1 MSRGFAVSGG
11 ACCEVKA
18 LRFKN
23 LYSPDSITT
32 SVGVSGATTVISRL
46 IGLGRGVALAWLI
59 PQAQFGLFGIALLI
73 INVLLPLCSAGLYE
87 GVARYAPL
95 HEAAGGLR
103 TFIIRSS
110 LLVIGLALAA
120 TAILSL
126 CAEPIG
132 VALFSTAKLAST
144 PDALPVDAALLAPL
158 MRASLFCVLGLAAY
172 HTLLGLLKGLRM
184 FRAHS
189 AAELVTACL
198 FTLLALLGALGGLG
212 TARALVVAYALS
224 CVAGVLIFAPG
235 LIVAAGP
242 RVLARAEIGK
252 ETATQSRNATL
263 PIDSGRGSTSGL
275 LAYSLWAAG
284 TAVLWHAL
292 SYYPMWYLLKVSD
305 GRTVGTFHAV
315 RMVAQ
320 FVQIGAVVL
329 TAVVAANVNRLW
341 EHDGRDAVVPRLA
354 LLTKAC
360 LVILIA
366 GATILSLARPV
377 VMRLFPSTFADGE
390 AAYDP
395 LVLFFLLVG
404 VVGLVAVRLNL
415 VEKPRLVCLA
425 WLGGVVVNVAASYAL
440 LGPFAD
446 SGPAA
451 RSVLSSAAWA
461 NVAGAATA
469 LMVCVVL
476 VRRER
481 LALDVPTGVLIT
493 AAFSVGLGWP
503 VAVVVLILLITAACT
518 TGLLF
523 SPSERASLRVS
534 LGIGTA

>member
-1 MSRGFAVSGG
+1 M
-11 ACCEVKA
+11 KA

-23 LYSPDSITT
+23 LYSPDSIAT

-46 IGLGRGVALAWLI
+46 IGLGRGIALTWLI
-59 PQAQFGLFGIALLI
+59 PQAQFGLFGVALLI

-95 HEAAGGLR
+95 HEAAGRLR
-103 TFIIRSS
+103 IFIIRSS
-110 LLVIGLALAA
+110 LLVIGLAL
-120 TAILSL
+120 TVTVILSL
-126 CAEPIG
+126 CAEP
-132 VALFSTAKLAST
+132 VALALFSTARLAST
-144 PDALPVDAALLAPL
+144 PDTLPVEAALLAHL
-158 MRASLFCVLGLAAY
+158 MQASLFCALVLAAY

-198 FTLLALLGALGGLG
+198 FTLLALIGALCGFG

-224 CVAGVLIFAPG
+224 CAAGVLIFAPG
-235 LIVAAGP
+235 LIMAGRP
-242 RVLARAEIGK
+242 RAGAHAEIGEK
-252 ETATQSRNATL
+252 APTQSHHAT
-263 PIDSGRGSTSGL
+263 PRIQSGRGSRSAL
-275 LAYSLWAAG
+275 LTYSLWAAG

-292 SYYPMWYLLKVSD
+292 SYYPMWHLLKVSD

-320 FVQIGAVVL
+320 FVQIGGVVL

-341 EHDGRDAVVPRLA
+341 EHEGRDAALPHLT

-360 LVILIA
+360 LVSLIA
-366 GATILSLARPV
+366 GATVLSLARPV
-377 VMRLFPSTFADGE
+377 VMRLFPSTFAEGE

-404 VVGLVAVRLNL
+404 IVGLVAVRLNL
-415 VEKPRLVCLA
+415 LEKPRLVCFA
-425 WLGGVVVNVAASYAL
+425 WLAGVVVNVAASYAL
-440 LGPFAD
+440 LGSFAD
-446 SGPAA
+446 TGWTA
-451 RSVLSSAAWA
+451 RSALSSTAWA

-469 LMVCVVL
+469 MIVCVGL

-481 LALDVPTGVLIT
+481 LALDAPTGVLIV

-503 VAVVVLILLITAACT
+503 AAVVVLILVIATAFAT
-518 TGLLF
+518 DLLF
-523 SPSERASLRVS
+523 SPRERATLRAT
-534 LGIGTA
+534 LGIGTAR

>member
-1 MSRGFAVSGG
+1 M
-11 ACCEVKA
+11 KA
-18 LRFKN
+18 LRFEN
-23 LYSPDSITT
+23 LYSPDSIVT

-46 IGLGRGVALAWLI
+46 IGLGRGIALTWLI
-59 PQAQFGLFGIALLI
+59 PQAQFGLFGVALLI

-87 GVARYAPL
+87 GVARYVPI
-95 HEAAGGLR
+95 HEAAGRLR
-103 TFIIRSS
+103 IFIIRSS

-120 TAILSL
+120 TVMLSL
-126 CAEPIG
+126 CAEPVG
-132 VALFSTAKLAST
+132 SALFSTARLASAT
-144 PDALPVDAALLAPL
+144 DTLPADAALLAPL
-158 MRASLFCVLGLAAY
+158 MRASLFCALVLAAY

-198 FTLLALLGALGGLG
+198 FTVLALAAALGGFG

-224 CVAGVLIFAPG
+224 CAAGVLIFAPG
-235 LIVAAGP
+235 LIMAAGP
-242 RVLARAEIGK
+242 RVKAHAEIGK
-252 ETATQSRNATL
+252 EAATRSRDAT
-263 PIDSGRGSTSGL
+263 PRIHRGRGSTSGL
-275 LAYSLWAAG
+275 LAYSLWMAG

-315 RMVAQ
+315 RIVAQ

-341 EHDGRDAVVPRLA
+341 EHDGPDAALPRLT

-360 LVILIA
+360 LVSLIA
-366 GATILSLARPV
+366 GATALSLARPV
-377 VMRLFPSTFADGE
+377 VMRLFPSTFAEGE

-415 VEKPRLVCLA
+415 LEKPRLVCLA
-425 WLGGVVVNVAASYAL
+425 WLAGVVVNVAASYAL
-440 LGPFAD
+440 LGSFAE

-451 RSVLSSAAWA
+451 RSALSSAAWA

-469 LMVCVVL
+469 MMVCVGL

-481 LALDVPTGVLIT
+481 LALDVPTGVLIV
-493 AAFSVGLGWP
+493 AAFSVGFGWP
-503 VAVVVLILLITAACT
+503 VAVVVLSLLIATALAT
-518 TGLLF
+518 DLLF
-523 SPSERASLRVS
+523 TARERAALRASLGS
-534 LGIGTA
+534 GTAR